1 MSAARNPAHIPLR
14 AILLISGSVLCFT
27 LLDTTIKHLTQFMP
41 VSLLVWARWTIQ
53 VVALLLW
60 LGPSM
65 GRGLVRTT
73 RLRLHLVRGAILLS
87 SSFCFVTALRYLP
100 LADATAINYSTPILV
115 AVMAAFILHE
125 KLTRGR
131 IGFVLAGFAGM
142 LLIARPG
149 SEVLTAAALLAMA
162 SAGFYATFQILTR
175 KLAGEDPR
183 VLLFIPALVGMAL
196 MTLTL
201 PWTEIPAHV
210 SWQHVML
217 LVAGS
222 LLGTWGHFLFI
233 HAFRRA
239 PASGLAPFT
248 YMQLVW
254 ATLLGWIVFG
264 EFPGGFT
271 LAGMGVIAASGLF
284 LAVHEQRRAQ
294 SPPQPDPTS
303 VE

>member
-1 MSAARNPAHIPLR
+1 MNPTRNPAHTPLP

-41 VSLLVWARWTIQ
+41 VALLVWARWSIQ
-53 VVALLLW
+53 VVATLIW
-60 LGPSM
+60 LGPSL
-65 GRGLVRTT
+65 GRGLVRTS
-73 RLRLHLVRGAILLS
+73 RLRLHLVRGVILLS

-125 KLTRGR
+125 KLTRPR

-149 SEVLTAAALLAMA
+149 SEVLTLAALLAMA

-175 KLAGEDPR
+175 MLAGEDPR
-183 VLLFIPALVGMAL
+183 VLLFFPALVGMTL
-196 MTLTL
+196 MTLVL
-201 PWTEIPAHV
+201 PWIELPNHV
-210 SWQHVML
+210 AWQHVAL
-217 LVAGS
+217 LVGGS
-222 LLGTWGHFLFI
+222 LMGTLGHLLFI
-233 HAFRRA
+233 FAFRKA

-264 EFPGGFT
+264 DFPGGFT
-271 LAGMGVIAASGLF
+271 LAGMGVIATSGLY
-284 LAVHEQRRAQ
+284 LAVYEQRRASAPSRQ
-294 SPPQPDPTS
+294 RRTAID
-303 VE
+303 

>member
-1 MSAARNPAHIPLR
+1 MNAARSPAHIPLR
-14 AILLISGSVLCFT
+14 AIVLISGSVLCFT
-27 LLDTTIKHLTQFMP
+27 LLDTTIKYLTQFMP
-41 VSLLVWARWTIQ
+41 VALLVWARWSIQ
-53 VVALLLW
+53 VVATLLW
-60 LGPSM
+60 LGPST
-65 GRGLVRTT
+65 GLGLVRTT
-73 RLRLHLVRGAILLS
+73 RLRLHLVRGGILLS

-100 LADATAINYSTPILV
+100 LADATAINYSTPMLV

-125 KLTRGR
+125 KLTRAR

-149 SEVLTAAALLAMA
+149 SEILTAAALLAMA

-183 VLLFIPALVGMAL
+183 VLLFIPALVGTAL
-196 MTLTL
+196 MTLML
-201 PWTEIPAHV
+201 PWIEIPAHV
-210 SWQHVML
+210 AWQHFVL

-222 LLGTWGHFLFI
+222 LMGTLGHLLFI
-233 HAFRRA
+233 LAFRRA

-264 EFPGGFT
+264 DFPGGFT
-271 LAGMGVIAASGLF
+271 LAGMGVIAASGLY
-284 LAVHEQRRAQ
+284 LAVHEQRRA
-294 SPPQPDPTS
+294 SAPPPQDPTTIG
-303 VE
+303 